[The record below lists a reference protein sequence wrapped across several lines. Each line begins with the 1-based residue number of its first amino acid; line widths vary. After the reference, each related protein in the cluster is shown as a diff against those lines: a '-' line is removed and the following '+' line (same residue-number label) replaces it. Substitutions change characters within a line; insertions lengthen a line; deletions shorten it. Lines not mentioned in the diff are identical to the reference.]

1 MSLETLLTAKQLA
14 ELLGTRANTIYDLAS
29 AGELPSLKVP
39 GVGRRFRESEVS
51 AWLEGCRCQAS
62 KPHEMREPDLGRAG
76 SRDDENVDANGTGA
90 A

>member
-14 ELLGTRANTIYDLAS
+14 ELLGTRTNTVYDLAS

-51 AWLEGCRCQAS
+51 AWLEGCRGRPS
-62 KPHEMREPDLGRAG
+62 KPQEMREPDLGRAG
-76 SRDDENVDANGTGA
+76 SRDENDLHAEHTA
-90 A
+90 